1 MGFLQNRNNL
11 LFTGITLLVATI
23 NLLLVIYV
31 APLNELEGWGR
42 KIFYYH
48 VPLAWNAS
56 LAFIACTYCSIMFLK
71 NKNKIWD
78 LRAMS
83 WAESGTLYALLV
95 VITGP
100 IWAKLAWGVSWR
112 WEPMLTTTSVI
123 ILIYIAYFMVREFS
137 LNKEKG
143 ARFSAIISILAFIN
157 LPIIY
162 YSVDFWSPEMQL
174 HPQRNNLDYG
184 TRSIFYFS
192 LFSFTMLLFNAVKY
206 RIFLDNKV
214 DK

>member
-1 MGFLQNRNNL
+1 
-11 LFTGITLLVATI
+11 
-23 NLLLVIYV
+23 
-31 APLNELEGWGR
+31 
-42 KIFYYH
+42 
-48 VPLAWNAS
+48 
-56 LAFIACTYCSIMFLK
+56 MFLK

-112 WEPMLTTTSVI
+112 WEPRLTTTSVI

-143 ARFSAIISILAFIN
+143 ARFSSIISILAFVN

-206 RIFLDNKV
+206 RIFLDNKG